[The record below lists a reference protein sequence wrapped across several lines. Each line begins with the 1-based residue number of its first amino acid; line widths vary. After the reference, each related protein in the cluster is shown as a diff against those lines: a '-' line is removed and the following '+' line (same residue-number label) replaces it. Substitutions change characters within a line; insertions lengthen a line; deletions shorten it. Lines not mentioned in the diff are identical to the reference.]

1 MQVFGAGMAMRSVR
15 AAFFAVLS
23 MAIGVAANA
32 ETAVVRV
39 TATRSIA
46 NAPELIA
53 LRNGY
58 FKEHG
63 LRVVWDI
70 SPTSA
75 DAIAKV
81 VQGKFQVAAADVSAG
96 YFRTLE
102 KDLPI
107 TIVGDRVSSPV
118 SHILMLRKDLKD
130 KVKTSRDLKGR
141 VVATD
146 APGSLASY
154 VIGKILEK
162 DGLTVADVDLVPLSF
177 AHMSDAFIG
186 KAIDAGILIP
196 PFVYQ
201 FEEQRIAVP
210 FASADVLVEP
220 QPMTA
225 AAIMVNTNWARTNP
239 LVAQNYVYAWLRGV
253 RDYCQG
259 YHGAAIRNQ
268 IVDELLKSGSERP
281 EIMHKYPWPARSADG
296 RVNIA
301 SLLDI
306 QAWFVRNGLVKAEFP
321 AERLADMSFVEAA
334 LQKLGPFE
342 LINSASR
349 LPGCRPAAPVRSEAQ
364 QDG

>member
-1 MQVFGAGMAMRSVR
+1 MTAVR
-15 AAFFAVLS
+15 AAFLAMLIVT
-23 MAIGVAANA
+23 VDAAAHA

-39 TATRSIA
+39 AATRSIA

-58 FKEHG
+58 FKELG
-63 LRVVWDI
+63 LRVVWEI
-70 SPTSA
+70 ASTSA
-75 DAIAKV
+75 EAMTKLA
-81 VQGKFQVAAADVSAG
+81 QGRFQVAGIDVSAD
-96 YFRTLE
+96 YFHALE
-102 KDLPI
+102 KEMPV
-107 TIVGDRVSSPV
+107 TIVGDRVSSPL
-118 SHILMLRKDLKD
+118 SHILLLRKDLKG
-130 KVKTSRDLKGR
+130 KIKALRDLKGR

-146 APGSLASY
+146 SRGSLATY
-154 VIGKILEK
+154 VIGKTLAKE
-162 DGLTVADVDLVPLSF
+162 GLTVADIELVPLAF

-186 KAIDAGILIP
+186 KAIDAGLLVP

-201 FEEQRIAVP
+201 LEEQKIAVP

-220 QPMTA
+220 QPITA
-225 AAIMVNTNWARTNP
+225 AAIMVNTEWARTNP
-239 LVAQNYVYAWLRGV
+239 LVAQNYVHAWLRGV

-259 YHGAAIRNQ
+259 YHGAAVRNQ
-268 IVDELLKSGSERP
+268 IVEELLRSGTERA
-281 EIMHKYPWPARSADG
+281 EILHKYPWPARSADG

-306 QAWFVRNGLVKAEFP
+306 QTWFVKYGLVKTALP
-321 AERLADMSFVEAA
+321 AERLADLSLVEAA

-349 LPGCRPAAPVRSEAQ
+349 LPGCRPAAGRDDSQ